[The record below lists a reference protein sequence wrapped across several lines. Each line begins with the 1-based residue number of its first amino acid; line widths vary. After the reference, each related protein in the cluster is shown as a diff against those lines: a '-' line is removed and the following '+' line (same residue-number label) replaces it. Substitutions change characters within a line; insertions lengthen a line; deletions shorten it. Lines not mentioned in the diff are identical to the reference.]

1 MATRYRR
8 RPIEIQAFQWNGQP
22 RAEWP
27 EWLEAVLLADGRLAI
42 GGVRDKVYKGDW
54 LVREAGTTYR
64 LPPALFDAAYER
76 IDTAD

>member
-27 EWLEAVLLADGRLAI
+27 VWLEAALLADGRLAI
-42 GGVRDKVYKGDW
+42 VGILDKVYKGDW
-54 LVREAGTTYR
+54 LIREGGTTYR
-64 LPPALFDAAYER
+64 LPPGVFDAQYEPV
-76 IDTAD
+76 ID